1 MRRKP
6 FYLGLI
12 ACNLLIILFLIS
24 LAGCGRMSSRSDSE
38 TLTESRMATEQ
49 PTAAEDLTE
58 KENPIET
65 EPLRETSPVQTEKD
79 PIIPEGTDY
88 MPQPYQKNY
97 IFPLGVESKI
107 FSWLESIIGEGK
119 CLAYVEIMKG
129 FYTVEEHFEM
139 VRNEQLPVFYEIM
152 RMYDIDRETFMG
164 APGAVADIFSEEQL
178 DALFSGDD
186 REVMRTLKAETA
198 LYYDGK
204 LYNLYTLSLLSNNE
218 LKRLPKEEVR
228 SFLENYPLTG
238 DFITA
243 RECWRAVALRVDR
256 TLIRPSF
263 DVSLLE
269 KYYPAKW
276 ENTELIESVVG
287 REALQSALAEAGGS
301 PAPEKLPLIVWL
313 VEKLGVEKAAFE
325 AANAAQGSPFDR
337 DEISWIYLGD
347 REKVM
352 EHLRV
357 RTALYSGGTLYLFE
371 ELEDLSDEELA
382 AIPGETLTE
391 YCLLITEALRPDK
404 DLEPALY
411 DRAVTLYRRSLIANE
426 IRNDM
431 TEKLLALYPGRMES
445 DCLVRLIAGKA
456 ETAAAVSDL
465 LKTDSDIPLLVR
477 LIGAMNI
484 SRDDFEMANLFVAR
498 EIRRTGRIMT
508 EQGERLYV
516 YSEEDMDILFG
527 KLTEEEKAAELRNPR
542 AFRQNG
548 KWYVLEN
555 LSWLRKDGLLKL
567 DRKTVESYLDGIAAE
582 IGAMED
588 PSFFAEALEK
598 ISQVRRRF
606 WQ

>member
-1 MRRKP
+1 MKGLYSPEERIERAWNAQLPP
-6 FYLGLI
+6 FYEV
-12 ACNLLIILFLIS
+12 
-24 LAGCGRMSSRSDSE
+24 M
-38 TLTESRMATEQ
+38 Q
-49 PTAAEDLTE
+49 
-58 KENPIET
+58 
-65 EPLRETSPVQTEKD
+65 
-79 PIIPEGTDY
+79 
-88 MPQPYQKNY
+88 
-97 IFPLGVESKI
+97 IFGVERTS
-107 FSWLESIIGEGK
+107 
-119 CLAYVEIMKG
+119 
-129 FYTVEEHFEM
+129 FE
-139 VRNEQLPVFYEIM
+139 N
-152 RMYDIDRETFMG
+152 
-164 APGAVADIFSEEQL
+164 AAGAVEGLFTGEQM

-186 REVMRTLKAETA
+186 RQVMRCLKSKTA
-198 LYYDGK
+198 LYHDGR
-204 LYNLYTLSLLSNNE
+204 LYNLYSLSRLSDEE
-218 LKRLPKEEVR
+218 LAQLPAEELR
-228 SFLENYPLTG
+228 TFLAAYPLRG
-238 DFITA
+238 EFSDA
-243 RECWRAVALRVDR
+243 RECWRSVALRVDR
-256 TLIRPSF
+256 TLIAPSF
-263 DVSLLE
+263 DVSLL
-269 KYYPAKW
+269 KRYYAAKW
-276 ENTELIESVVG
+276 ENTGLIESVVG

-325 AANAAQGSPFDR
+325 AANAAEGSPFDR

-352 EHLRV
+352 EHLHV
-357 RTALYSGGTLYLFE
+357 RTALFTGGTLYLFE

-391 YCLLITEALRPDK
+391 YCLLITEALRPDM
-404 DLEPALY
+404 DLDPALW
-411 DRAVTLYRRSLIANE
+411 DRAVTLYGRSRLADE
-426 IRNDM
+426 IRKDR
-431 TEKLLALYPGRMES
+431 TEQLLALYPGRMES
-445 DCLVRLIAGKA
+445 DCLVRLIARKA

-477 LIGAMNI
+477 LIGAMGI
-484 SRDDFEMANLFVAR
+484 SREKFEIANLLVAG
-498 EIRRTGRIMT
+498 EIARTGKIMT

-527 KLTEEEKAAELRNPR
+527 KLTEEEKAAEFRNPR

-567 DRKTVESYLDGIAAE
+567 DRKTVESYLDGRAAE